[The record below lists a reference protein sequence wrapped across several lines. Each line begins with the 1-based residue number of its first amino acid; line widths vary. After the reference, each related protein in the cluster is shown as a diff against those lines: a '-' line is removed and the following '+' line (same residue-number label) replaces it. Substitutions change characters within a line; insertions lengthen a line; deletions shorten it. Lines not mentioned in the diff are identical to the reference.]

1 MTETLI
7 APAATPARRFAAW
20 DLVLTIAIIL
30 LTGAFLVVTAF
41 VNFFSAIFVGRCVG
55 GTCTAGTAVAAL
67 GISWFS
73 MLVVGVVGAI
83 AAIVLLVKRRRA
95 WWVALLALVFVV
107 AAWVVGFLFYTAAVG
122 SQVGSQIGSLDGYS
136 ALGALFG

>member
-7 APAATPARRFAAW
+7 APVPASLPARIRRFAVW

-55 GTCTAGTAVAAL
+55 GTCSAGTAVAAL

-83 AAIVLLVKRRRA
+83 VAIVLLVKRRRA
-95 WWVALLALVFVV
+95 WWVALVFVV
-107 AAWVVGFLFYTAAVG
+107 AAWVVGFLFYTAAAG
-122 SQVGSQIGSLDGYS
+122 SQFGSLDGYS